1 MVNNTLLRPI
11 NLFYKDCKM
20 LFNTF
25 IDQFKQALNRKEF
38 IVFGAECKVNYSGRA
53 ETYLAKGQ
61 RVIIIKQDS
70 SIQVHQP
77 FGNTPINYMKEGT
90 DHSLRL
96 LPEGLLLSS
105 YNIPLG
111 EFMDITIH
119 KVLFFNKVKI
129 DDGHKLQL
137 TGTEQDMSNMIYE
150 NPSIIEKGL
159 KSVKQEEQTQYGF
172 IDLLCN
178 DENNNLVVIECKRFK
193 ADFSAVSQLR
203 RYVERVKEIKGIN
216 NVRGILATPSITANA
231 EKMLTDYGFKF
242 VKIEPPKYMEKLK
255 RSQKNLS
262 EF

>member
-1 MVNNTLLRPI
+1 MVNNTLLRLK
-11 NLFYKDCKM
+11 NTSYKDRKM

-25 IDQFKQALNRKEF
+25 IDQFKQALNKKEF
-38 IVFGAECKVNYSGRA
+38 IVFGAECEVNYSGRA
-53 ETYLAKGQ
+53 ETHLAKGQ

-70 SIQVHQP
+70 SIQIHQP
-77 FGNTPINYMKEGT
+77 FGNAPINYMKEET

-96 LPEGLLLSS
+96 LPSSILLSS

-111 EFMDITIH
+111 EFMDIIIYG
-119 KVLFFNKVKI
+119 VLFFNKVKI
-129 DDGHKLQL
+129 DDWHKLQL

-159 KSVKQEEQTQYGF
+159 RPVKQEEQTQYGF
-172 IDLLCN
+172 IDVLCK

-203 RYVERVKEIKGIN
+203 RYVEKVKEIKGIN
-216 NVRGILATPSITANA
+216 NVRGILAAPSITSNA
-231 EKMLTDYGFKF
+231 EKMLQDYGFKF
-242 VKIEPPKYMEKLK
+242 TNIEPPKYMEKLK
-255 RSQKNLS
+255 KSQKSLS